1 MKVKNCI
8 IASPVTSQLRVGWF
22 DSAQYVPALSKAAQ
36 NAQDQALQDWANPAL
51 ADGCEWV

>member
-8 IASPVTSQLRVGWF
+8 IASPVTSKLRVGWF
-22 DSAQYVPALSKAAQ
+22 DSAYSVPALSKAAQ

-51 ADGCEWV
+51 ADGSVWV